1 MILKTLTHDR
11 GESDC
16 WNYYADVESASV
28 YYNAD
33 TDSQCVAVRFRGGK
47 DGVIFSLTDVA
58 YLCNDRGETIE
69 RLGHKPKTQKSG
81 KYPCGK

>member
-16 WNYYADVESASV
+16 WNYYSGVDSASV
-28 YYNAD
+28 FYNTD
-33 TDSQCVAVRFRGGK
+33 TKTQCVAIRFK
-47 DGVIFSLTDVA
+47 DAKDEVILSLTAEA

-69 RLGHKPKTQKSG
+69 RLGPKPAPKKVAKRS
-81 KYPCGK
+81 